1 MNEVYTTGDELKFLK
16 NLGKGVHQDI
26 PTASRLRLLM
36 GYSRGI
42 KLRVDWDKIDD
53 TKITRYV
60 KDAIERE
67 KQKCIQ

>member
-1 MNEVYTTGDELKFLK
+1 MNDVYTTGDELKFLK

-26 PTASRLRLLM
+26 PTASRLRLLV
-36 GYSRGI
+36 GYSRGM
-42 KLRVDWDKIDD
+42 KRRVDWGKIND
-53 TKITRYV
+53 TKIARYI